1 MNLKKNLLHDHNS
14 CRQKVMEAAK
24 AYCEQKRLK
33 LTPVREAVLNM
44 LLNEHQALGAYEILE
59 GLRVAGFSAQ
69 PPVAYRALNFL
80 RDIGFVHKI
89 EQLNSYIACYH
100 PDMSHSPVFLIC
112 QSCNDITEKSIDR
125 HKDEFSIM
133 ADETG
138 FQITNL
144 VLEAK
149 GTCQACLANL

>member
-1 MNLKKNLLHDHNS
+1 MKLMKKSLHDHNS

-24 AYCEQKRLK
+24 LYCEKKNLK

-59 GLRVAGFSAQ
+59 GLRISGFSAQ

-80 RDIGFVHKI
+80 KDIGFVHKI

-100 PDMSHSPVFLIC
+100 PDTTHSPVFLIC

-125 HKDEFSIM
+125 HEDEFNLL
-133 ADETG
+133 ANETG
-138 FQITNL
+138 FEITNL

-149 GTCQACLANL
+149 GICQACLASA